1 VLGVEPG
8 FEPARVVTAHLWL
21 AVPNDPS
28 TDPYATQDK
37 RTAFVRAVADRLLA
51 IPGVERV
58 AVGAGNMPLGGPR
71 VPAPLDLQ
79 DRAAAAEG
87 EKPTAQVAV
96 VTPEFFRTLGT
107 PILRG
112 RAFAE
117 SDDENGAAV
126 AIVDQ
131 AAAERYWP
139 GADPIGRQL
148 RIANPLSKRPYATV
162 VGVAGRTKTEG
173 LDAPYAPHVYFP
185 AYQSIGHEMNV
196 YARGTAPAE
205 TLQEPIRRAVQA
217 VDPTLPVSGV
227 RAMATVVARSL

>member
-117 SDDENGAAV
+117 SDDDNGAAA

-131 AAAERYWP
+131 APADRCLP
-139 GADPIGRQL
+139 GPYPIVPPPRL
-148 RIANPLSKRPYATV
+148 ATPPSHRPS
-162 VGVAGRTKTEG
+162 
-173 LDAPYAPHVYFP
+173 P
-185 AYQSIGHEMNV
+185 
-196 YARGTAPAE
+196 
-205 TLQEPIRRAVQA
+205 
-217 VDPTLPVSGV
+217 
-227 RAMATVVARSL
+227 